1 MKRRILFALPWT
13 LLCAVLFLSGALFAQ
28 VTTSSIFGT
37 VTDSSG
43 AVVPG
48 VEITVTQLETN
59 FTRTVVA
66 DESGKY
72 VLTALPLG
80 TYRVEASISG
90 FKKFSQIG
98 IVLEVNRNARVDPV
112 MEVGGVTETVSITG
126 DAPLVNTSDASMGR
140 TVDNKEI
147 LTLPLVNRD
156 LYTLLTLT
164 PGVDQTDATNP
175 LGSPAQISVVNGSSS
190 GTGSISYYLDGG
202 NNTAGLR
209 NTGNALPNPDAVQEF
224 RVITNSYSAE
234 FGRFAAGMVDVVTKS
249 GANAIH
255 GSLFEYLRND
265 ALNATSWGALTKP
278 TLRRNQFGGSFGGP
292 IVKDRTFY
300 FGSYSGLRQSRQ
312 DSARPV
318 VPTALE
324 RAGDFSA
331 SQVKPTDPVTKL
343 PFDGGIIRADRFDP
357 TAKKILDEAIPLPN
371 LPNSVF
377 ESTAPHPLNTDE
389 FQFKIDHQLNS
400 SHTLTGS
407 YYRNKGED
415 VEGMQAASSGS
426 TTGIGLPWSTRAFQ
440 WTQQNLNVGDNWTI
454 SPTTFNQLRLTYV
467 RNFGG
472 RINSP
477 AKSLAD
483 FGSKFQVQGQP
494 ALPQIAVTGFFTL
507 GQAIAGPV
515 AGSNYY
521 GIREL
526 FNWTKGRHGLK
537 AGGEISLEKN
547 IHDALLNNY
556 GVFSFDGSKS
566 GNAFADFLLGLP
578 RSLAQDAPI
587 TKYNNGWYYG
597 AFVQDDFRV
606 HPRLTLNLGVRY
618 DVQTP
623 FTDPLD
629 RQLTFVNG
637 AKSTK
642 VPSAPLGL
650 LFPGDPGVTRGIVKT
665 DINNVAPRVGLA
677 WDPMGDGKSSVRAAV
692 GKFFGSISANEW
704 NQTTDFQPFSA
715 RQTFT
720 DVKSF
725 TDPYANLPGGVS
737 PYPYVYSATNTRF
750 LPNAAITAISLDF
763 QWPYTYQMNL
773 SVQRQVTKD
782 LSVTAAYVGALGHRW
797 PTIRDVNYPVYGPG
811 ATAAN
816 LNDRRPIQPA
826 PQTYS
831 SIAVI
836 ESVVNNSY
844 HGLQLS
850 AEKRTSHGVSFK
862 GFYTFGKALEGANEA
877 AANGNTSMQD
887 ATKLYLEKG
896 RTNSDRRH
904 NFVISTIWDLKY
916 YNGSAQVWR
925 QMLNGWGV
933 SAIVKARS
941 GTPFTVTSGRDNNLD
956 GNNNDRADLI
966 SNPRLSPN
974 RSRAEV
980 TAAWFN
986 TLAFQQNA
994 AGQPGTAGRNIL
1006 DKPGITTVDLGL
1018 MRTFKLGERLEMQF
1032 RAEATNALNMVNLR
1046 GPNTTKTSGA
1056 FGTITEAEPMRE
1068 IQLGM
1073 RFAF

>member
-1 MKRRILFALPWT
+1 MRRGIVFALPLP
-13 LLCAVLFLSGALFAQ
+13 LLFVSAALLAQ
-28 VTTSSIFGT
+28 VTSSSIFGT
-37 VTDSSG
+37 VTDTTG

-48 VEITVTQLETN
+48 VEIKVTQQETN
-59 FTRTVVA
+59 FTRTVLA

-72 VLTALPLG
+72 LFNALPLG
-80 TYRVEASISG
+80 TYRVEVSAQG

-112 MEVGGVTETVSITG
+112 IEVGGVTETVSITA
-126 DAPLVNTSDASMGR
+126 DAPLINTTDASVGH

-164 PGVDQTDATNP
+164 PGVDQADSTNP
-175 LGSPAQISVVNGSSS
+175 LGSPAEISVVNGSSS

-249 GANAIH
+249 GTNAVH

-265 ALNATSWGALTKP
+265 ALNATSWGSLTKP
-278 TLRRNQFGGSFGGP
+278 PLRRNQFGGSFGGP

-300 FGSYSGLRQSRQ
+300 FGSYSGLRQRKV

-318 VPTALE
+318 VATSLE
-324 RAGDFSA
+324 RTGNFSA
-331 SQVKPTDPVTKL
+331 SKVKPTDPVTKL
-343 PFDGGIIRADRFDP
+343 PFDGGIIPSDRFDP
-357 TAKKILDEAIPLPN
+357 TAKNILDAAIPLPN
-371 LPNSVF
+371 LPNSLF
-377 ESTAPHPLNTDE
+377 DATASHPMNTDE
-389 FQFKIDHQLNS
+389 LQFKIDHQVNS
-400 SHTLTGS
+400 YHMLTGS

-415 VEGMQAASSGS
+415 IEGMQTAS
-426 TTGIGLPWSTRAFQ
+426 GIGLPWSSRAFK
-440 WTQQNLNVGDNWTI
+440 WTQQNLNVGDNWNI

-483 FGSKFQVQGQP
+483 FGSKFQVQGEP
-494 ALPQIAVTGFFTL
+494 ALPQIQVSGFFTL
-507 GQAIAGPV
+507 GQAIAGPI

-521 GIREL
+521 GLREL
-526 FNWTKGRHGLK
+526 FNWNKGRHALK

-556 GVFSFDGSKS
+556 GVFSFDGSRS

-578 RSLAQDAPI
+578 RSMSQDAPI

-597 AFVQDDFRV
+597 AFVQDDFRI
-606 HPRLTLNLGVRY
+606 HPRLTLNLGLRY

-637 AKSTK
+637 VKSTK

-665 DINNVAPRVGLA
+665 DTNNIAPRIGLA
-677 WDPMGDGKSSVRAAV
+677 WDAMGDGKTSVRAAF

-720 DVKSF
+720 DVKSL

-750 LPNAAITAISLDF
+750 LPNAAITAISPDF

-773 SVQRQVTKD
+773 SVQRQLTKD
-782 LSVTAAYVGALGHRW
+782 LSVTAAYVGTLGHRW

-844 HGLQLS
+844 HGLQLT

-877 AANGNTSMQD
+877 AANGNVGMQD
-887 ATKLYLEKG
+887 ATKMYLEKG
-896 RTNSDRRH
+896 RTNADRRH
-904 NFVISTIWDLKY
+904 NFVMSTIWDLKY
-916 YNGSAQVWR
+916 YNGSASVLR
-925 QMLNGWGV
+925 HVLNGWGV
-933 SAIVKARS
+933 STIIKARS
-941 GTPFTVTSGRDNNLD
+941 GAPFTVTSGRDNNLD

-966 SNPRLSPN
+966 GNPQLSPN
-974 RSRAEV
+974 RSRADV

-986 TLAFQQNA
+986 TAVFKQNA

-1006 DKPGITTVDLGL
+1006 DKPGMTTVDLGL

-1032 RAEATNALNMVNLR
+1032 RAEATNAFNMVNLR
-1046 GPNTTKTSGA
+1046 GPNTTLTSSA
-1056 FGTITEAEPMRE
+1056 FGTINEAEAMRE
-1068 IQLGM
+1068 LQLGM